1 MARQVRNK
9 YTHCVASVYYAEQCI
24 PPRVARGMWSKREM
38 WESESEKAR
47 RVSQSWVIVS
57 RNGVSL
63 SCDKLGLYFSQDG
76 WLACRLWLVIYGRRC
91 GIISLFYSTQ
101 KGPNVFSR
109 LRVRTLF
116 PDRDTSPWALKL
128 KDGLRDS
135 LSSSLCTRFW
145 KMLFRAWS
153 FLIFNCRRSLIIFA
167 QAM

>member
-24 PPRVARGMWSKREM
+24 PPRVARGMRSKREM
-38 WESESEKAR
+38 WEWESASGIPELSNCITQWGFLILR
-47 RVSQSWVIVS
+47 QVRFTS
-57 RNGVSL
+57 R
-63 SCDKLGLYFSQDG
+63 KMAG

-91 GIISLFYSTQ
+91 GIISLFYSAR
-101 KGPNVFSR
+101 KGPNAFSR
-109 LRVRTLF
+109 LRVRVLF